1 MCGLNS
7 GKFSCLTLEWPLVLV
22 LFILALAFIPA
33 FTKTRRLPP
42 PLKCK
47 AEDLLGMK
55 VNKKMLQQQLSVES
69 GRVVTLADLTVK
81 MKQPISRNDL
91 VHVVEFQEKDYSI
104 RIFRNIDREIRE
116 IHKSILVVFF
126 LSMHPYIIL

>member
-1 MCGLNS
+1 
-7 GKFSCLTLEWPLVLV
+7 
-22 LFILALAFIPA
+22 
-33 FTKTRRLPP
+33 
-42 PLKCK
+42 
-47 AEDLLGMK
+47 
-55 VNKKMLQQQLSVES
+55 MLQQQLSVES

-91 VHVVEFQEKDYSI
+91 VRVVEFQEKDYSI

>member
-1 MCGLNS
+1 
-7 GKFSCLTLEWPLVLV
+7 
-22 LFILALAFIPA
+22 
-33 FTKTRRLPP
+33 
-42 PLKCK
+42 
-47 AEDLLGMK
+47 
-55 VNKKMLQQQLSVES
+55 MLQQQLSVES

>member
-1 MCGLNS
+1 MILRVKKSIHHKYLPISYSAYYFCGLNS

-42 PLKCK
+42 PLKRK

-69 GRVVTLADLTVK
+69 GRVVTLADLTLK
-81 MKQPISRNDL
+81 IK
-91 VHVVEFQEKDYSI
+91 K
-104 RIFRNIDREIRE
+104 
-116 IHKSILVVFF
+116 
-126 LSMHPYIIL
+126 PYQFDSENKATDIPQ

>member
-1 MCGLNS
+1 
-7 GKFSCLTLEWPLVLV
+7 
-22 LFILALAFIPA
+22 
-33 FTKTRRLPP
+33 
-42 PLKCK
+42 
-47 AEDLLGMK
+47 MK

-69 GRVVTLADLTVK
+69 GRVVTLADLTLKMKKPYQFDSENEATDIPQKWRNLTNLTVK

-91 VHVVEFQEKDYSI
+91 VHVVEFLEKDYSI

-116 IHKSILVVFF
+116 IHRRILVILF